1 MPRPDRSPVPE
12 HLNMPRRIFIYSL
25 VFIGAVI
32 SADRLSTALAGQDAG
47 APAPA
52 FTHTEQKEWLN
63 SVPLTWDDL
72 RGKVVLLDFWTFDCW
87 NCYRSFPWLKAME
100 SRLEPGGLQVIGVHT
115 PEFDHERIREN
126 VEAKTREFGL
136 QHPVMIDNDFS
147 YWRAVGNR
155 YWPAFY
161 IFDKQGRLRATFIG
175 ETHEGDRQAREI
187 ETVIKDLLKE
197 S

>member
-1 MPRPDRSPVPE
+1 MPRSDRPPVPE
-12 HLNMPRRIFIYSL
+12 HLNMPRRFFIYSL
-25 VFIGAVI
+25 VFIGAVL
-32 SADRLSTALAGQDAG
+32 SASRLSTALAGPDVG
-47 APAPA
+47 TPAPA
-52 FTHTEQKEWLN
+52 FTHSEENEWLN
-63 SVPLTWDDL
+63 SAPLTWDDL
-72 RGKVVLLDFWTFDCW
+72 RGKVVLVDFWTFDCW

-100 SRLEPGGLQVIGVHT
+100 TRLEPGGLQVIGVHT

-136 QHPVMIDNDFS
+136 HHPVMIDNDFS
-147 YWRAVGNR
+147 YWRALENR

-161 IFDKQGRLRATFIG
+161 IFDKQGRLRATFVG

-187 ETVIKDLLKE
+187 EAVIKDLLKE